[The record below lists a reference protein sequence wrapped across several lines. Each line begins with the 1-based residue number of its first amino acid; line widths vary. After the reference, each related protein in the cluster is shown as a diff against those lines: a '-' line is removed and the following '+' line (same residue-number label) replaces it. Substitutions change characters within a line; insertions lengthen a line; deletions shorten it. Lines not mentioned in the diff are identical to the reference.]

1 MEYIYILSAKYG
13 QRDPEVISVC
23 TTYEDMIV
31 SYYENHKYDWMF
43 VCRYPVNVI
52 IKDNRLQRSS
62 KYAFK
67 IPENLKEEYI
77 KCKRELQ
84 LTKALSQTSILDQPE
99 S

>member
-1 MEYIYILSAKYG
+1 MEYIYILSQKSG

-23 TTYEDMIV
+23 NTYEDIIV
-31 SYYENHKYDWMF
+31 AYYENNKYDWMF
-43 VCRYPVNVI
+43 VCRYPVNTI
-52 IKDNRLQRSS
+52 IKNSKLQRSS

-67 IPENLKEEYI
+67 MPENLKEEYT

-84 LTKALSQTSILDQPE
+84 LSKFLSQTSTSNQSE